1 MRSTTLI
8 VHISGCYSSGLV
20 SFIHQVVNVLQK
32 YNRKFNFSFNLFC
45 SWPGKILENL
55 SFRHGKRVICFVLL
69 SQCCSIKIVFFFL
82 KHVWFG
88 VGGCYSVIFTGVF
101 NTHLTQFNHSHMA
114 QVKSY
119 SSFPF
124 NSLTKEELCL
134 LIYTSARVDIF

>member
-69 SQCCSIKIVFFFL
+69 SQCCSIKIVFYFFL
-82 KHVWFG
+82 KCVWFG

-101 NTHLTQFNHSHMA
+101 NTHLTQFNPLAYGTDQKVIPLSLLILLPK
-114 QVKSY
+114 KSY
-119 SSFPF
+119 AS
-124 NSLTKEELCL
+124 
-134 LIYTSARVDIF
+134 